1 MHRDKIR
8 IHTKLIA
15 GSPGDGNRILDSCPN
30 IHLVPYTNPEE
41 VRSTFLVWYGA
52 GRPSSG
58 RLHLSRSQFSSL
70 RHSSLFRRSRFATV
84 SGNRPDREK
93 SSRSACQTRSGRTAC
108 SLYSLRLCS
117 QERAETGIWP
127 FPSADSFHRFDDG

>member
-58 RLHLSRSQFSSL
+58 RLHLSHSQFSSL

-84 SGNRPDREK
+84 SGHRPDREN
-93 SSRSACQTRSGRTAC
+93 SSRSASQTTRGRTVWF
-108 SLYSLRLCS
+108 LYSVGLGS
-117 QERAETGIWP
+117 
-127 FPSADSFHRFDDG
+127 

>member
-70 RHSSLFRRSRFATV
+70 RHSSLFRRSRFAT
-84 SGNRPDREK
+84 DRK
-93 SSRSACQTRSGRTAC
+93 STRLNSSHRTTSYAVFCLKKKNPAPGASVAKTGPRRRS
-108 SLYSLRLCS
+108 
-117 QERAETGIWP
+117 
-127 FPSADSFHRFDDG
+127 